1 MQKFIITSRGELR
14 MGDVNMHRNLLL
26 PGDHCLGGGYWSID
40 YVSLTVV
47 LSGMSQDYGE
57 PQWGRVDVLWVPS
70 GYSGMRFVYESAH
83 GGTLDLTAQK
93 DIKYY

>member
-14 MGDVNMHRNLLL
+14 MGDVTMHRNLLL
-26 PGDHCLGGGYWSID
+26 PGDYCLGGGYWSID

-57 PQWGRVDVLWVPS
+57 PPPGPGPRGWCVPS
-70 GYSGMRFVYESAH
+70 LSGL
-83 GGTLDLTAQK
+83 G
-93 DIKYY
+93 